1 MHQAIVFYIKA
12 EIIKKTL
19 IEKINLHYISW
30 QAVILKPFKLEE
42 YVFDFWKPP
51 IFINLVA
58 AGQGHSCILNALKS
72 FVNGPRFIS

>member
-58 AGQGHSCILNALKS
+58 AGQGHSC
-72 FVNGPRFIS
+72 V